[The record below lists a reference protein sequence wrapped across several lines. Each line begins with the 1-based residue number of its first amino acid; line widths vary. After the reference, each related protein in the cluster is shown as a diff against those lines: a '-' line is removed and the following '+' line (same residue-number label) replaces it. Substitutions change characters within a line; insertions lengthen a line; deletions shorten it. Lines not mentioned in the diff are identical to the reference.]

1 MANTITVGI
10 NKMDPLYPE
19 PGQLHLAPSV
29 GVCDPHMNGLS
40 LQEMIDTDIKAEF
53 DDVMQGNPE
62 GFQNMDSFELLDSD
76 FKLDDGMA
84 GVISSCLN
92 GGGWGTNQI
101 GNGVNYNG
109 VQAHN
114 NVTFNSA
121 LTSAGTGNWHND
133 ELPNNS
139 VMVNP
144 NNVMPINIVGQHM
157 TQPAHVSQ
165 QITTNAVSGNLSIN
179 TQYSNVQ
186 NGHVT
191 MADLSP
197 ALSLS
202 PGYPQQHQQQQLS
215 QVSPM
220 YNHQQQNYIQQQQ
233 HLQIQQQQRQQQQL
247 LHAQQQQQQQQ
258 LNMRPNTMT
267 KTVKVLPPA
276 SSPMQQVPSNPTS
289 IQTQFHN
296 TGTTTTSTSATGAQQ
311 QVVVNQ
317 LINQTSVVNTA
328 NNSNRKKNQN
338 SGGSQGGN
346 VNKENSGLPKPGYS
360 YSCLIAL
367 SLKNSHT
374 GHLSVSEIYKFM
386 CEHFPYFK
394 TAPTGWKN
402 SVRHNLSLNKCFE
415 KIEKPSANGTNQ
427 RKGCLWAMNPAKIQK
442 MDEEVAKWSRKDP
455 MAIKKGM
462 THPHHLEQLE
472 RGEMIKDYNANTTGG
487 AESEDEEDPR
497 TPTSVSS
504 QGSQG
509 YDSAGSD
516 FVDIEGFTAIPDS
529 SLPELQ
535 LQATGG
541 IFEDFGNDRLQFPS
555 VNHQGNNLNQNTNY
569 NNQHL
574 PVATATIVSSTN
586 PQHHQQNLQ
595 QTKLVHTM
603 SNHQGGGGG
612 YYPTAIHANYAIAPA
627 PTNGQS
633 NVVGGVMKG
642 RPQTLVVQRHA
653 GQQKLFSVGGPSN

>member
-1 MANTITVGI
+1 MANTITVGL

-92 GGGWGTNQI
+92 GGWGTTQLVNN
-101 GNGVNYNG
+101 GNGVNYSNG
-109 VQAHN
+109 VQTHN
-114 NVTFNSA
+114 NATFNSA
-121 LTSAGTGNWHND
+121 LTSTGTGNWHND

-144 NNVMPINIVGQHM
+144 NNVMPINNIIGNQQQM
-157 TQPAHVSQ
+157 AQPAHVSQ

-186 NGHVT
+186 NGHI
-191 MADLSP
+191 AISDLSP

-202 PGYPQQHQQQQLS
+202 PGYPQHQQQLS

-220 YNHQQQNYIQQQQ
+220 YNQQQQNYIHQQQ

-247 LHAQQQQQQQQ
+247 LHVQQQQQQQQ
-258 LNMRPNTMT
+258 LNMRTTAMT

-276 SSPMQQVPSNPTS
+276 SSPMQQVPSTPTS
-289 IQTQFHN
+289 IQNQFHN
-296 TGTTTTSTSATGAQQ
+296 NGTTTTSTSTTNGQQ
-311 QVVVNQ
+311 HIVVNQ
-317 LINQTSVVNTA
+317 LSNQPAVANAV

-346 VNKENSGLPKPGYS
+346 VNKENSGFPKPGYS

-386 CEHFPYFK
+386 
-394 TAPTGWKN
+394 W
-402 SVRHNLSLNKCFE
+402 
-415 KIEKPSANGTNQ
+415 
-427 RKGCLWAMNPAKIQK
+427 
-442 MDEEVAKWSRKDP
+442 
-455 MAIKKGM
+455 
-462 THPHHLEQLE
+462 
-472 RGEMIKDYNANTTGG
+472 
-487 AESEDEEDPR
+487 
-497 TPTSVSS
+497 
-504 QGSQG
+504 
-509 YDSAGSD
+509 
-516 FVDIEGFTAIPDS
+516 
-529 SLPELQ
+529 
-535 LQATGG
+535 
-541 IFEDFGNDRLQFPS
+541 
-555 VNHQGNNLNQNTNY
+555 
-569 NNQHL
+569 
-574 PVATATIVSSTN
+574 
-586 PQHHQQNLQ
+586 
-595 QTKLVHTM
+595 
-603 SNHQGGGGG
+603 
-612 YYPTAIHANYAIAPA
+612 
-627 PTNGQS
+627 
-633 NVVGGVMKG
+633 
-642 RPQTLVVQRHA
+642 
-653 GQQKLFSVGGPSN
+653 